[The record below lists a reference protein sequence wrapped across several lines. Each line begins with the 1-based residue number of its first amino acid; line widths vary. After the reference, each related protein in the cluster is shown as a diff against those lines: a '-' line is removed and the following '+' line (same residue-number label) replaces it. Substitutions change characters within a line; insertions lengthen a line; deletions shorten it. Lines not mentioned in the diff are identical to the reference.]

1 MFWIAP
7 LMKPQDPTPSRRQ
20 PSGLRVLTLACA
32 VLLSGCAA
40 QRLHEQGLQA
50 LGQGDASAALQRLRE
65 ASELEPGNARY
76 RLDYLQQRA
85 LALQSLNTRADEAR
99 NAGRSDEASTLY
111 RQVLQLDNVNERALR
126 GLQQML
132 DQRRVAQVTAQIEQS
147 LQSQQPE
154 QARDQVRRAL
164 RDLPNQ
170 PALLAL
176 SRQIESTLE
185 AERAER
191 ERQSKLQSTSRRPI
205 TLQFRDANLKMVFEA
220 LSRTSGLNIVLDRDV
235 RSDLKTTI
243 YVQNASV
250 EDTIDLILLQNQ
262 LDKRVLSGNTVFVY
276 PATPAKQRE
285 YAELKVRSFQLSN
298 IEAAQM
304 ASILKT
310 MLKTRDVVTDVRTNS
325 LVMRDTPDAIAV
337 AEKLIAANDVA
348 DPEVMLEVEVLEV
361 STDRLTNLGLKF
373 PESFSVSTPTTAG
386 TLGAL
391 RSLSGGELSASGLSL
406 GLNLLLQDT
415 DTNILASPRIR
426 ARHKEKARILVG
438 DKVPVITN
446 LISPQQNGASSVITG
461 SIQYV
466 DVGIKLEVE
475 PQVYADGDVGI
486 KINLEVSNI
495 SRTLTTQSGV
505 AYQIGTRNATTAL
518 RLRDGETQ
526 VLAGLINDQDR
537 STASKLPGL
546 GQLPA
551 LGRVFSST
559 NANGSKS
566 EIVLSITPRIVRAPA
581 STESR
586 YSDVWSGTEQMV
598 RERPLRVDPLLSV
611 RAGATPGTAAP
622 NATRPVIPGALTGGT
637 APGAEPAVAA
647 PASSASPALQLP
659 AARPQPNRAPLT
671 TLNPPL
677 PAPSPVPAATPAVDE
692 PADAA
697 N

>member
-1 MFWIAP
+1 MSWIAP
-7 LMKPQDPTPSRRQ
+7 LMKPQEPTVSRR
-20 PSGLRVLTLACA
+20 PTGLRALALACA

-50 LGQGDASAALQRLRE
+50 LGQGEPGVALQSLRQ

-99 NAGRSDEASTLY
+99 NAGRGDEASALY
-111 RQVLQLDNVNERALR
+111 RQALQLDNVNERALR
-126 GLQQML
+126 GLQQMQ
-132 DQRRVAQVTAQIEQS
+132 DQRRVVQATAQIEQS

-176 SRQIESTLE
+176 SRQIEGQID

-191 ERQSKLQSTSRRPI
+191 ERQSKLQSTGRRPV

-373 PESFSVSTPTTAG
+373 PESFNISTPTTAG

-391 RSLSGGELSASGLSL
+391 RNLSGGELSASGLSL

-495 SRTLTTQSGV
+495 SKTLTTQSGV

-566 EIVLSITPRIVRAPA
+566 EIVLSITPRIVRATA

-586 YSDVWSGTEQMV
+586 YSEVWSGTEQMV

-611 RAGATPGTAAP
+611 RGGAAPGATAPGGA
-622 NATRPVIPGALTGGT
+622 RPVIPGAFLGG
-637 APGAEPAVAA
+637 AA
-647 PASSASPALQLP
+647 PTVDAPAAPNGSAGAASTLP
-659 AARPQPNRAPLT
+659 AARPQLNRAPLP

-677 PAPSPVPAATPAVDE
+677 PASGAVAPAADDMP
-692 PADAA
+692 DAA